1 MLAAAATL
9 DRAAIEERLPHR
21 GAMVLLDRVIGW
33 DERAIDCAT
42 ETHRAAD
49 NPLRH
54 GGTLP
59 ALAGV
64 EYAAQAMAVHG
75 ALIAQEAGRPGVLA
89 SLRRVVCHVAR
100 LDDIAEVMAVR
111 AEVMIADRDRSI
123 YGFRLRAGSRPL
135 LEGQAAVFL
144 L

>member
-1 MLAAAATL
+1 ML
-9 DRAAIEERLPHR
+9 DRSEIERRLPHR
-21 GAMVLLDRVIGW
+21 GQMLLLEQVTAWTDRTITC
-33 DERAIDCAT
+33 RA
-42 ETHRAAD
+42 ESHRAAD

-54 GGTLP
+54 GGSLA
-59 ALAGV
+59 ALSGV

-75 ALIAQEAGRPGVLA
+75 ALIAQEEGRPGVLA
-89 SLRRVVCHVAR
+89 SLRRVVCHVTR
-100 LDDIAEVMAVR
+100 LDDIAEAITVR

-123 YGFRLRAGSRPL
+123 YGFALSAGERPL

>member
-1 MLAAAATL
+1 MLAAL
-9 DRAAIEERLPHR
+9 DRAAIEGRLPHR
-21 GAMVLLDRVIGW
+21 GAMVLLDRVTAW
-33 DERAIDCAT
+33 DERTITCLT
-42 ETHRAAD
+42 ESHQAAD

-54 GGTLP
+54 GGT
-59 ALAGV
+59 LAGV

-75 ALIAQEAGRPGVLA
+75 ALIAREEGRPGVLA
-89 SLRRVVCHVAR
+89 SLRRVVCHVTR
-100 LDDIAEVMAVR
+100 LDDLAAEIEVM

-123 YGFRLRAGSRPL
+123 YGFRLRAGEESL